1 MRKLSWVK
9 KQMSNVAYLDNAARW
24 SKDLTRMRSRG
35 PGDTENAM
43 RSIER
48 EYGVDYWTLWRLRYR
63 KSALRDIGVSAYMT
77 LKAAYEAEC
86 ERQLRKLQ
94 HEIIVTEAIAGP
106 ASPAVVAAKALV
118 GEEAGRTAGGE
129 PFAHS
134 LHTES
139 EGQL

>member
-1 MRKLSWVK
+1 MRKFSLVK

-48 EYGVDYWTLWRLRYR
+48 DYGVDYWTLWRLRYR
-63 KSALRDIGVSAYMT
+63 RSSLKDIGVSAYMH

-86 ERQLRKLQ
+86 ERQMRKLEN
-94 HEIIVTEAIAGP
+94 EITATEAIAGP
-106 ASPAVVAAKALV
+106 DSHSLRAARALVRACDGETASGETPAVIDQ
-118 GEEAGRTAGGE
+118 
-129 PFAHS
+129 
-134 LHTES
+134 TE
-139 EGQL
+139 